1 MSGSS
6 FLNIPE
12 ERQSLISALHDKYHK
27 AKRKQEA
34 LDTAAEEIEFD
45 KAWAVACDDCKFTG
59 ILRLCWRDL
68 KHISNRV
75 YNFQSSHGR
84 VLQELVLDGIGLT
97 SLESICE
104 YCPDLIH
111 LSLASNEINDITGI
125 HNLRKLSHLNL
136 LRNNLTHLPTN
147 IGLLT
152 NLTKLEIANN
162 KIVELPNEIEML
174 KLLKHLNL
182 ESNELSELPVGVGR
196 LNCDT
201 LCLNCNKFA
210 VFPDCVTY
218 MPKLTHLSIMAN
230 QLIDLPAGLARLK
243 HLESFRASRNRI
255 TICPDSVV
263 DMKSLTCLWLDS
275 NRLAALP
282 ASFHKL
288 SRLKEIKLDGN
299 VEMIYPPM
307 EVIAMGVEEVF
318 RWSRNR
324 LELNKTNR
332 VKQIVDCLEEVLSL
346 VRQHKIGGELHDSLF
361 VADGEHY
368 QFPPDVLW
376 SVFLPELRNM
386 WANDKEH
393 KSMIGGIKSFPYE
406 REEVEQ
412 AMFDF
417 RDAAGGLVRRV
428 PHARFSSCSCVQTGR
443 STNACIP
450 THDGRYFC
458 ERPAL
463 IVRMKVAYEENMLE
477 NRRLRE
483 EQKRIDDAVSSTE
496 AIAKSFLSSEDGIIM
511 VREEA
516 EKRLALL
523 GEQDV
528 VYSKKGLLSSVED
541 LVFGNKR
548 QRELKN
554 IEQQVRNEYI
564 RSEIAKKR
572 EEVVDG
578 HAKSRHVMKKWIGV
592 STQDVFHVWKKCV
605 DRSKK
610 ILRKEQ
616 RRTLRDIRLRFEDEV
631 AAYELKLSELSRWE
645 KRWDEYNDVQMW
657 VNTETNESSY
667 EAPTAPSHPA
677 MPPSMI
683 DLVTGKP
690 LSPREL
696 SPRVM
701 GQNEADTSSD
711 EEDSINKSGSVAVVK
726 SPSPSPFDNGRD
738 DEVEQ
743 AKNRVHE
750 MRLQYNM
757 IGSSK

>member
-12 ERQSLISALHDKYHK
+12 ERQSLISTLHDKYHK

-34 LDTAAEEIEFD
+34 LGTAAEEIEID
-45 KAWAVACDDCKFTG
+45 KAWAVACDDCKSTG

-68 KHISNRV
+68 RHISNRV
-75 YNFQSSHGR
+75 YTFQSSHGR

-111 LSLASNEINDITGI
+111 LSLASNEIKDIAGI

-152 NLTKLEIANN
+152 NLTTLEIANN

-182 ESNELSELPVGVGR
+182 ESNELSELPVGFGK
-196 LNCDT
+196 LNCET
-201 LCLNCNKFA
+201 LCLNCNNFA

-218 MPKLTHLSIMAN
+218 MPLTHLSIMAN
-230 QLIDLPAGLARLK
+230 QLIDLPAGLGRLK
-243 HLESFRASRNRI
+243 RLEVFKASRNKV
-255 TICPDSVV
+255 TIIPDSLV
-263 DMKSLTCLWLDS
+263 DIKSLSCLWLDS

-282 ASFHKL
+282 ANFHKL
-288 SRLKEIKLDGN
+288 SRLKELKLDGN

-332 VKQIVDCLEEVLSL
+332 VKQIVQSLEEVLSL
-346 VRQHKIGGELHDSLF
+346 VRQHKIGGELHGSLF
-361 VADGEHY
+361 VVDGECY

-376 SVFLPELRNM
+376 SVFLPELRER
-386 WANDKEH
+386 WASD

-412 AMFDF
+412 AMFEF
-417 RDAAGGLVRRV
+417 RDAAGGFVRRV

-450 THDGRYFC
+450 TSDGRYFC

-463 IVRMKVAYEENMLE
+463 LVRMKVAYEENMLE

-496 AIAKSFLSSEDGIIM
+496 TIAKSFLSSEDGIIM

-541 LVFGNKR
+541 LFFGNKR
-548 QRELKN
+548 QRELKH
-554 IEQQVRNEYI
+554 IEAQVRSEYI
-564 RSEIAKKR
+564 NSQIAKKR

-578 HAKSRHVMKKWIGV
+578 HTKSRHVMKKWIGV
-592 STQDVFHVWKKCV
+592 STQDVFIVWKKCV
-605 DRSKK
+605 DRSKE
-610 ILRKEQ
+610 IQRKEQ

-667 EAPTAPSHPA
+667 EAPTGPSYPA
-677 MPPSMI
+677 MPPSMT
-683 DLVTGKP
+683 DLLTGKP
-690 LSPREL
+690 LSPR
-696 SPRVM
+696 VM
-701 GQNEADTSSD
+701 QQNEAECSSD
-711 EEDSINKSGSVAVVK
+711 EEDYMNKCGSVAVEN
-726 SPSPSPFDNGRD
+726 SAPPLPFDKCRD

-743 AKNRVHE
+743 AKIRVHE

>member
-1 MSGSS
+1 MSGPS
-6 FLNIPE
+6 FLNAPE
-12 ERQSLISALHDKYHK
+12 ERQSLIATMHDKYHK
-27 AKRKQEA
+27 AKRKQES
-34 LDTAAEEIEFD
+34 LDIAAEEIKVDE
-45 KAWAVACDDCKFTG
+45 AWAVACDDCKSTG
-59 ILRLCWRDL
+59 VLRLCWRDF

-75 YNFQSSHGR
+75 YMFQSSHGR
-84 VLQELVLDGIGLT
+84 VIQELVLDGIGLT

-104 YCPDLIH
+104 HCLDLTH

-125 HNLRKLSHLNL
+125 HNLRQLSRLNL
-136 LRNNLTHLPTN
+136 LRNNLTHLPSN

-152 NLTKLEIANN
+152 NLTNLEIANN
-162 KIVELPNEIEML
+162 KLVELPNEIEML

-182 ESNELSELPVGVGR
+182 ESNELSDLPVGFGG
-196 LNCDT
+196 LNCET
-201 LCLNCNKFA
+201 LCLNCNNFA

-218 MPKLTHLSIMAN
+218 MPNLTHLSIMAN
-230 QLIDLPAGLARLK
+230 QLNDLPASLGRLK
-243 HLESFRASRNRI
+243 RLAVFKASRNRI
-255 TICPDSVV
+255 TIIPDSIVEI
-263 DMKSLTCLWLDS
+263 KSLTFLWLDS

-282 ASFHKL
+282 ANIHKL
-288 SRLKEIKLDGN
+288 SRLKDLKLNGN
-299 VEMIYPPM
+299 VEMIYPPI
-307 EVIAMGVEEVF
+307 EVIALGVEEVF

-332 VKQIVDCLEEVLSL
+332 VKQIVQSLEEVLSL

-361 VADGEHY
+361 VVDGEYY

-376 SVFLPELRNM
+376 TFFLPELRER
-386 WANDKEH
+386 WASD

-412 AMFDF
+412 AMFEF

-428 PHARFSSCSCVQTGR
+428 PHARFSSCACVQTGR
-443 STNACIP
+443 STKACH
-450 THDGRYFC
+450 TNDGHYFC

-463 IVRMKVAYEENMLE
+463 LVRMKVAYEENMLE

-483 EQKRIDDAVSSTE
+483 EKKRVDDAVSSTE
-496 AIAKSFLSSEDGIIM
+496 AIAKSFLTSEDGIIM

-516 EKRLALL
+516 EKRLASQ
-523 GEQDV
+523 GEDAV
-528 VYSKKGLLSSVED
+528 VNSKKGLLSSVED
-541 LVFGNKR
+541 LVFGTKR
-548 QRELKN
+548 QRELKQ
-554 IEQQVRNEYI
+554 IEAQVRKEYI
-564 RSEIAKKR
+564 NSQIAKKR

-578 HAKSRHVMKKWIGV
+578 HTKSRHVMKKWVGV

-631 AAYELKLSELSRWE
+631 AAYEMKLSELSHWE

-657 VNTETNESSY
+657 VNTETNELSY
-667 EAPTAPSHPA
+667 EAPTAPSHPT

-683 DLVTGKP
+683 DLVSGKP
-690 LSPREL
+690 LSPR
-696 SPRVM
+696 VM
-701 GQNEADTSSD
+701 QQNEADTSSD
-711 EEDSINKSGSVAVVK
+711 EEDSTNDSGSVAVENST
-726 SPSPSPFDNGRD
+726 SPSPIDKGRD
-738 DEVEQ
+738 EEVEQ
-743 AKNRVHE
+743 AKKRVHD